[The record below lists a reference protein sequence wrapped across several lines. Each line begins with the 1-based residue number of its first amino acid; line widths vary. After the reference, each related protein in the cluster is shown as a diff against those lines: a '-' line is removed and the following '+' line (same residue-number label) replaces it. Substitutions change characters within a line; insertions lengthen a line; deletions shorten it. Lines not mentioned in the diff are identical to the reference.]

1 MRRYLAL
8 LSLLLLILAACGD
21 GDAETPATSPTTA
34 TTQAQAAATTE
45 PTTAP
50 TTEATAAP
58 TTAAETTTEETAAPT
73 TTTATTAAP
82 PQVMPTGTVTVALPT
97 FGNELLD
104 PTRSSN
110 PDLPYWGNAFDFL
123 MGMDENGNPSTETGA
138 ATSVESSPDAKVW
151 TIELR
156 QGMTFHDGVEVTAE
170 DVAFSFELYARE
182 ESACTSCGKMQK
194 NFDSAAV
201 TGTYTLE
208 VTFKEPNA
216 LFLRDLTRVNDTL
229 AIIPKHHWEAM
240 GGGDGFNENPLG
252 SGPYVFSDRA
262 IGEYVEF
269 KANTEYW
276 NPDRVPGFETLRIV
290 LAPEATSRLALLE
303 RGDADLALMDPF
315 TAPDVL
321 AAGLEIAGPKRVQT
335 LSMAFGMPW
344 KTEFFY
350 NNQAAREALIKAV
363 DVAAIV
369 SAIYPEGTATPA
381 ASFAAVPSQEG
392 HDPSLTP
399 YVYDAA
405 AAAQEIQDLGLA
417 GQEITMYQYAFGA
430 TPEFP
435 QIQEAVAAFWTVAG
449 LSPQLRPT
457 DFATIR
463 PNFLEAPYFTEP
475 FTHLWF
481 VTAGTTTEN
490 ALRIGVISKD
500 AGGFYAA
507 FGDPELDDIY
517 SQYRSEVDPG
527 ERQALAGRA
536 VSLIYDTFAVLPIA
550 TTDMIWGKGPRI
562 ASWSPTNGSVAAVN
576 FETLRP

>member
-8 LSLLLLILAACGD
+8 LSSLLFIFAACGD
-21 GDAETPATSPTTA
+21 GETDTPSTSTTTA
-34 TTQAQAAATTE
+34 TTQAAATTAPATTSTAPE
-45 PTTAP
+45 ATTEESAATTAP
-50 TTEATAAP
+50 PTSTTSTTLDPPATG
-58 TTAAETTTEETAAPT
+58 
-73 TTTATTAAP
+73 
-82 PQVMPTGTVTVALPT
+82 PTGTVTVAIPT

-110 PDLPYWGNAFDFL
+110 PDLPYWGNSFDFL
-123 MGMDENGNPSTETGA
+123 MGMDENGNPTTENGA
-138 ATSVESSPDAKVW
+138 ARAVESSPDAKVW

-156 QGMTFHDGVEVTAE
+156 EGMTFHDGVEVTAE
-170 DVAFSFELYARE
+170 DVAFSFELYASE
-182 ESACTSCGKMQK
+182 GSACTSCGKMQN
-194 NFDSAAV
+194 NFDSAVV
-201 TGTYTLE
+201 TGDYSLE

-240 GGGDGFNENPLG
+240 GGADGFNENPLG

-262 IGEYVEF
+262 IGEFVEF
-269 KANTEYW
+269 NANTEYW
-276 NPDRVPGFETLRIV
+276 NPDRIPGFETLRIV

-350 NNQAAREALIKAV
+350 HNQAAREALIKAV

-369 SAIYPEGTATPA
+369 SAIYPEGTAVPA

-399 YVYDAA
+399 YAYDPG
-405 AAAQEIQDLGLA
+405 AAAQEIQDLGLV

-435 QIQEAVAAFWTVAG
+435 RIQEAVAAFWTIAG

-500 AGGFYAA
+500 VGGFYAA
-507 FGDPELDDIY
+507 FGDPALDDIY
-517 SQYRSEVDPG
+517 GQYRSEVDPAK
-527 ERQALAGRA
+527 RADLAGSA

-562 ASWSPTNGSVAAVN
+562 ASWSPTNGSIAAVN

>member
-1 MRRYLAL
+1 MRRYLSLLCAL
-8 LSLLLLILAACGD
+8 LVIVAACG
-21 GDAETPATSPTTA
+21 GDDTDPPAT
-34 TTQAQAAATTE
+34 AAATT
-45 PTTAP
+45 TAQTQAP
-50 TTEATAAP
+50 TTAAP
-58 TTAAETTTEETAAPT
+58 TTAAEATTEESPATTEAPATTTTEAPAT
-73 TTTATTAAP
+73 TTTTLGAP
-82 PQVMPTGTVTVALPT
+82 EAVPTGTVTVAIPT

-110 PDLPYWGNAFDFL
+110 PDLPYWGNSFDFL
-123 MGMDENGNPSTETGA
+123 LGMDANGNPTTETGA
-138 ATSVESSPDAKVW
+138 ATAVESSPDAKVW
-151 TIELR
+151 TITLR
-156 QGMTFHDGVEVTAE
+156 EGMTFHDGVEVTAE
-170 DVAFSFELYARE
+170 DVAFSFELYAGE
-182 ESACTSCGKMQK
+182 NAACTSCGKMQK
-194 NFDSAAV
+194 NFDSAVV
-201 TGTYTLE
+201 TGTYSLE

-229 AIIPKHHWEAM
+229 AIIPKHHWEAV
-240 GGGDGFNENPLG
+240 GGADGFNANPLG

-262 IGEYVEF
+262 IGEFVEF

-399 YVYDAA
+399 YAYDPA
-405 AAAQEIQDLGLA
+405 AAAQAIQDLGLV

-435 QIQEAVAAFWTVAG
+435 QIQEAVAAFWTIAG

-500 AGGFYAA
+500 VGGFYAA

-527 ERQALAGRA
+527 RRAALAGNA
-536 VSLIYDTFAVLPIA
+536 VSLIYDTYAVLPIA
-550 TTDMIWGKGPRI
+550 TTDMIWGQGPRI
-562 ASWSPTNGSVAAVN
+562 GSWTPTNGSIAAVN

>member
-8 LSLLLLILAACGD
+8 LSALLVMSAACGG
-21 GDAETPATSPTTA
+21 GDTDTPSTSATTA
-34 TTQAQAAATTE
+34 TAQTQAAATT
-45 PTTAP
+45 A
-50 TTEATAAP
+50 ATAAP
-58 TTAAETTTEETAAPT
+58 TTAPE
-73 TTTATTAAP
+73 ATTAESAATTAP
-82 PQVMPTGTVTVALPT
+82 PASTTSTTVALPEAGPTGTVTVAIPT
-97 FGNELLD
+97 FGIELLD
-104 PTRSSN
+104 PTRSGN
-110 PDLPYWGNAFDFL
+110 PDMLYWGNSFDFL
-123 MGMDENGNPSTETGA
+123 MGMDANGNPTTENGA
-138 ATSVESSPDAKVW
+138 ATAVESSPDAKVW

-156 QGMTFHDGVEVTAE
+156 EGMTFHDGVEVTAE
-170 DVAFSFELYARE
+170 DVAFSFELYASE
-182 ESACTSCGKMQK
+182 DSACTSCGKMQK
-194 NFDSAAV
+194 NFDFAVV
-201 TGTYTLE
+201 TGKYSLE

-240 GGGDGFNENPLG
+240 GGADGFNANPLG

-262 IGEYVEF
+262 IGEFVEF

-276 NPDRVPGFETLRIV
+276 NPDRVPGFETLRII

-335 LSMAFGMPW
+335 LSLAFGMPW

-405 AAAQEIQDLGLA
+405 AAAQAIQDLGLV

-435 QIQEAVAAFWTVAG
+435 QIQEAVAAFWSVAG

-463 PNFLEAPYFTEP
+463 PNFIEAPYFTEP

-500 AGGFYAA
+500 VGGFYSAL
-507 FGDPELDDIY
+507 GDPVLDDIY
-517 SQYRSEVDPG
+517 GQYRSEVDPG
-527 ERQALAGRA
+527 KREALAGSA

-550 TTDMIWGKGPRI
+550 TTDMIWGMGPRI
-562 ASWSPTNGSVAAVN
+562 ASWSPTNGSIAAVN